1 MVDTHPLVLYVLSLT
16 VVTRVHPEKPSARA
30 WIRRLFRGETCYLK
44 AGPQATFQP
53 PHHKYNLK
61 ISKIVA
67 KFQAMYRKRLI
78 SEKIRK
84 ALEFFPV
91 VAVMGARQTG
101 KTTLVR
107 KEFPERAYF
116 SLDSPEVRAIMEEG
130 ALDFL
135 SAQKDPVTLDEVQ
148 KVPSAFQIIK
158 ILVDKD
164 RKPGRFLITG
174 SANFLLMKNI
184 TETLAGRIA
193 IFELPGFTLSEAENL
208 APSSLIKYCLEDK
221 EAPPSPP
228 LTSWEGPDLH
238 EVVTRGSYPPAV
250 LAPDPETRTMWL
262 ENYVATYLERDL
274 RELSQVA
281 SLGDFRKVMGLAAM
295 RTGQVLNISELAR
308 DAGLPFS
315 TTRNYLNLLEVSYL
329 IRKLPAYFAN
339 IGKRLVKSPKLHFR
353 DTGLALVLSGL
364 TPSPETLIIHPYYHA
379 LVETLLVEEIVK
391 LTNLLRSRVTFHYFR
406 SHGGAEVDLVLEE
419 GERLLP
425 IEIKATSQVSLK
437 KLSGIRQFLQDFK
450 DRAPFGLVIYTGE
463 RPLKLTPNLLLVPWF
478 MALVGQ

>member
-1 MVDTHPLVLYVLSLT
+1 
-16 VVTRVHPEKPSARA
+16 
-30 WIRRLFRGETCYLK
+30 
-44 AGPQATFQP
+44 
-53 PHHKYNLK
+53 
-61 ISKIVA
+61 
-67 KFQAMYRKRLI
+67 MYRKRLI

-221 EAPPSPP
+221 EAPPLPP

-238 EVVTRGSYPPAV
+238 DVVTRGSYPPAV

-364 TPSPETLIIHPYYHA
+364 TPSPETLILHPYYHA

-450 DRAPFGLVIYTGE
+450 NRAPFGLVIYTGE